1 MRKTFLLLLCA
12 ALLLPPAFAA
22 DNITELK
29 INSITT
35 PVQAGA
41 MFDFS
46 FSAGNRS
53 GPACA
58 AQVEYWFDK
67 DGEKLLHGEDTLSL
81 GVGEAT
87 TQKISMVMPSTLQG
101 VRNFF
106 LQLKCNNA
114 TVVASRVIEISPSV
128 PVTPELTA
136 LDILSSGDW
145 KEIEFTY
152 TIKSSQPMT
161 VPISVE
167 ETIERENEL
176 VWKETPNVTVTG
188 QNSFKRYGPMLTP
201 GSYKLVVEAKH
212 GSETATITRR
222 FNIGA
227 PFNILPLLAIM
238 VPVLL
243 LFIAGVKFRGYFG
256 AVRKRY
262 AEGGIFRGGV
272 PIGAPAAA
280 EAVLAEK
287 AEEKALLKNRV
298 AVVESE
304 NTGAPPVEFLTAML
318 NQAGITAKEKVIA
331 LELAGRI
338 LVKQT
343 VKSFIVMEEKG
354 KMKFETTVTIAVN
367 NTGNRNWLEVVFLAK
382 IPQFLG
388 ETIEE
393 ISADTEIQPIMSGPI
408 VKFVLPKVGA
418 MQSASVTYSVPK
430 LISQAEANSVQL
442 PAAISFKE
450 SEPLIVTQIKM
461 DAQQGAE
468 AQKAG
473 FDKIQDEIEK
483 AKKEY
488 LKKKK
493 GKKPKNEK
501 PSDSAAQ

>member
-12 ALLLPPAFAA
+12 ALLLPTAFAA
-22 DNITELK
+22 DNIMELK

-46 FSAGNRS
+46 FSAGNMS

-58 AQVEYWFDK
+58 AHIEYWFDK
-67 DGEKLLHGEDTLSL
+67 DGEKHLHGEDTLSL
-81 GVGEAT
+81 GVGETT

-106 LQLKCNNA
+106 LQLKCNEA
-114 TVVASRVIEISPSV
+114 SVVASRVIEINPSV
-128 PVTPELTA
+128 PVTPEVTS
-136 LDILSSGDW
+136 LDILSSGEG
-145 KEIEFTY
+145 KEIEFNY
-152 TIKSSQPMT
+152 TIKTTQPIT
-161 VPISVE
+161 VPIAVE
-167 ETIERENEL
+167 ETIEMDGE
-176 VWKETPNVTVTG
+176 VIWKETPNVTVTG
-188 QNSFKRYGPMLTP
+188 QNSFRRYGPMLAP

-212 GSETATITRR
+212 GSETAAITRH

-227 PFNILPLLAIM
+227 PFNILQLLAIL

-256 AVRKRY
+256 AARKRY
-262 AEGGIFRGGV
+262 EERGIFGEGA
-272 PIGAPAAA
+272 PAGAPAAA
-280 EAVLAEK
+280 PSAAGIERVEK
-287 AEEKALLKNRV
+287 AEEGARLRNRV
-298 AVVESE
+298 SVVESE
-304 NTGAPPVEFLTAML
+304 NAGAPPVEFLITML
-318 NQAGITAKEKVIA
+318 NEAGISAKEKVIA

-354 KMKFETTVTIAVN
+354 KMRFETNVTISVN
-367 NTGNRNWLEVVFLAK
+367 NTTNRNWLDMVFLAK

-393 ISADTEIQPIMSGPI
+393 ISADTEIQPIMGGPI

-442 PAAISFKE
+442 PAVASFKE
-450 SEPLIVTQIKM
+450 SEPLIVTQVKM
-461 DAQQGAE
+461 DARQGAE

-473 FDKIQDEIEK
+473 FEKIQDEIEK
-483 AKKEY
+483 AKREY

-493 GKKPKNEK
+493 
-501 PSDSAAQ
+501 